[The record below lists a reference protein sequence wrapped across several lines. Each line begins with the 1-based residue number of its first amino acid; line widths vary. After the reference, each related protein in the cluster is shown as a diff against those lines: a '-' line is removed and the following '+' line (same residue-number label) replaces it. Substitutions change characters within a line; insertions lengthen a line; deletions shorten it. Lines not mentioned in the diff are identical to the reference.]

1 MLADHGDQGHG
12 PQRADAARR
21 LRGSMDDSLKTL
33 AEAGL
38 AVEAAE
44 EALAEGA
51 AGTAEERL
59 DAAADALAALR
70 ARWPEMPPGERTIV
84 GASAVPLRKRL
95 DALRA
100 RLPRRRALVEG
111 EAEVDP
117 EQEQEPS

>member
-1 MLADHGDQGHG
+1 
-12 PQRADAARR
+12 
-21 LRGSMDDSLKTL
+21 MDDTLKTL

-51 AGTAEERL
+51 AGTAEEQL
-59 DAAADALAALR
+59 DAAAEALAVLR
-70 ARWPEMPPGERTIV
+70 ARWAEMPARERTIV
-84 GASAVPLRKRL
+84 GASAAPLRKRL

-100 RLPRRRALVEG
+100 RLPKRRALAEG

-117 EQEQEPS
+117 EQEQEPA